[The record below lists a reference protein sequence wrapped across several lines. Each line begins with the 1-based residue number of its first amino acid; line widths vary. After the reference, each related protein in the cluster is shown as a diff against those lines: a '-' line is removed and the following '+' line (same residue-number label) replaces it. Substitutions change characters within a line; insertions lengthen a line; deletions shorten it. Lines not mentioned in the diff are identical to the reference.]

1 MKLTT
6 KTGSIVK
13 ELSFIIS
20 PPPHIR
26 SDASVL
32 KDDVHFLIGHSFIDR
47 HSYAHISL
55 FKYNDEHMDDIVRY
69 VAAKAAHMRPFNIF
83 VKNLA
88 TFHHGPY
95 RTIYLDIINKYPVR
109 DIFEKLVREDSNYVP
124 HITIARMLSLQDFDK
139 CWPELQ
145 NLNYSQHFLCD
156 RITILARGEQ
166 GHWMHYHDIMLGE
179 EY

>member
-26 SDASVL
+26 SDVFVL
-32 KDDVHFLIGHSFIDR
+32 KDDVHYLLGHPFPGRYST
-47 HSYAHISL
+47 AHISL
-55 FKYNDEHMDDIVRY
+55 FKYKDEHLEDMIRY
-69 VAAKAAHMRPFNIF
+69 VEAKAVYMTPFNIF

-88 TFHHGPY
+88 AFHHGNHH

-109 DIFEKLVREDSNYVP
+109 DIFEKLVREDSHYTP
-124 HITIARMLSLQDFDK
+124 HITIAPMLSLQDFDK
-139 CWPELQ
+139 CWPHLQ
-145 NLNYSQHFLCD
+145 DLRYSQHFLCD
-156 RITILARGEQ
+156 RITVLARGD
-166 GHWMHYHDIMLGE
+166 GHWMHYRDIMLGE
-179 EY
+179 D